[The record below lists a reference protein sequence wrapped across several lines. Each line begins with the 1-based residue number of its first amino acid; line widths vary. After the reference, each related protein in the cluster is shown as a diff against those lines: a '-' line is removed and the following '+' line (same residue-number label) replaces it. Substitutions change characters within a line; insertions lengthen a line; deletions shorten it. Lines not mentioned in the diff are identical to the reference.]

1 MTLSITVKE
10 QRSAQMTLRIIT
22 ISILCRHAESRV
34 VIVMLSVV
42 VLNVTMQSVV
52 APIVVAEAQ
61 IEQKIF

>member
-10 QRSAQMTLRIIT
+10 QRSAQTTLRIMT
-22 ISILCRHAESRV
+22 ISILCPHAESRV

>member
-10 QRSAQMTLRIIT
+10 QRSAQMTLRIMT
-22 ISILCRHAESRV
+22 ISILCRNAESRV

-42 VLNVTMQSVV
+42 LLNVVMQSVV
-52 APIVVAEAQ
+52 ASIVGAEAQ